1 MLTVKGINRV
11 PRDRMPFSSVSSL
24 GYPFNESLCVCVCVC
39 VCVYVCTV
47 PTYSIYVYIYTC
59 TYTPSPLIY
68 SLIIGM

>member
-24 GYPFNESLCVCVCVC
+24 GFPFNESLCVCVCVC
-39 VCVYVCTV
+39 VCTV
-47 PTYSIYVYIYTC
+47 PTYGIYVYIYTC